1 MDLAQQALS
10 VIVGQRRKRKTEN
23 RYLSLFNRIEF
34 AASYCSPLGI
44 IIRGQK
50 DNRVLIMTN

>member
-1 MDLAQQALS
+1 MDLAQQPLS
-10 VIVGQRRKRKTEN
+10 VIVDWRRKRKTEN
-23 RYLSLFNRIEF
+23 RYSSLLNRTEF
-34 AASYCSPLGI
+34 AASYCSPFGI